1 MKFKPQPSTR
11 TIIIIIIILS
21 ITIKDYHNSVNTRK
35 HQERLIKK
43 KKEQQQKTKAIKKIN
58 ERQHLICRGKK
69 GKGSVSPRN

>member
-11 TIIIIIIILS
+11 TIIIIIIIIILS

-43 KKEQQQKTKAIKKIN
+43 NKRTATKNKSNKENK
-58 ERQHLICRGKK
+58 
-69 GKGSVSPRN
+69 